1 MHIGRELRLRGVS
14 RGDVLSLG
22 GDVEVTGRVEGSVW
36 AFSSE
41 HPRLLPGAEVRG
53 DVVTL
58 GGTVLGGAV
67 GGWKGESRS
76 LPGFRLPYLGWL
88 TSRHAADV
96 LLLLVEIF
104 GLVLFLFL
112 LFLLIQ
118 LGRPLLTHLLGALAS
133 GWRESI
139 LMVALAV
146 VLVPILVAVLVL
158 TVAGILV
165 VPFLLVA
172 LLVGGYAGYLAL
184 ATRLGLWMRGG
195 EDGSPSTCTP
205 AGCWGCSS

>member
-1 MHIGRELRLRGVS
+1 M
-14 RGDVLSLG
+14 RGD
-22 GDVEVTGRVEGSVW
+22 
-36 AFSSE
+36 A
-41 HPRLLPGAEVRG
+41 
-53 DVVTL
+53 VTL
-58 GGTVLGGAV
+58 GGTVLAEPGAV
-67 GGWKGESRS
+67 VEGESRS

-88 TSRHAADV
+88 TSRHAADA

-139 LMVALAV
+139 RMVALAV

-184 ATRLGLWMRGG
+184 ATRLALRIRGG
-195 EDGSPSTCTP
+195 EDGLPLYLYTCGLLGLFVLKGP
-205 AGCWGCSS
+205 VLVGLLLALLARDGRAGRLRGAFWPR